1 MKFDP
6 VPVKRPFFL
15 PIDDLINTVPLYSK
29 TSVFVRPH
37 VKEKPAFS
45 KMFTLGTIFENPV
58 YMWTNWAKTEGRHLR
73 FLKNIRRLV
82 DGALA
87 SSLFFKIP
95 RNFQPRQQIL
105 PGFLIT

>member
-58 YMWTNWAKTEGRHLR
+58 YMWTNWAKTEGRNLL
-73 FLKNIRRLV
+73 FLKKYPEACGRGL
-82 DGALA
+82 
-87 SSLFFKIP
+87 SLEFIF
-95 RNFQPRQQIL
+95 
-105 PGFLIT
+105 

>member
-6 VPVKRPFFL
+6 VKRPFFFL

-58 YMWTNWAKTEGRHLR
+58 YMWTNWAKTEGRNLR
-73 FLKNIRRLV
+73 NIRRLV
-82 DGALA
+82 DGASA

-95 RNFQPRQQIL
+95 RNFQPRQ
-105 PGFLIT
+105 